1 MRKQRSIRYRKK
13 RVKRE
18 VLDLEITSLLDI
30 LIIILV
36 FLLKS
41 YNTSGVIFNVPR
53 GISLPASKSKNINT
67 PGVVIQVSSQ
77 KVWVDDE
84 LVIEQLSG
92 KNVADHG
99 GRRLIALFDRL
110 AEKRKTVELVNKNA
124 PQAKEFQGMAN
135 LVIDKDVNY
144 NLIKKILYTS
154 AEAQF
159 RRYKFVVR
167 GEE

>member
-1 MRKQRSIRYRKK
+1 M
-13 RVKRE
+13 
-18 VLDLEITSLLDI
+18 
-30 LIIILV
+30 
-36 FLLKS
+36 
-41 YNTSGVIFNVPR
+41 
-53 GISLPASKSKNINT
+53 
-67 PGVVIQVSSQ
+67 IQVSSQ

-84 LVIEQLSG
+84 LVIERLSG

-99 GRRLIALFDRL
+99 GRRLVALFDRL
-110 AEKRKTVELVNKNA
+110 AEKRKTVELVNKKA
-124 PQAKEFQGMAN
+124 PQAKAFQGVAN